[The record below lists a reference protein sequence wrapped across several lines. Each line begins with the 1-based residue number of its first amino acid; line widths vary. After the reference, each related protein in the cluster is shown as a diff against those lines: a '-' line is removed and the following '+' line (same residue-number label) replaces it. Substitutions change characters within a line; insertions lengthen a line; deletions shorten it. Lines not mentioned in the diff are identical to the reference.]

1 MTLTL
6 KSSDKYAEVIANTKT
21 LLYKHNSTKGIN
33 ISCYSKLL
41 DNSLNWNISPTTKL
55 INLMEKIPKDH
66 ISSITVNGNL
76 NEHLTP
82 HEISFLKDNISTL
95 VFENITAIPK
105 HWCLVFYKSDVN
117 KYHMVEEKYSND
129 EVVLQVVLNAILE
142 KTSNNNL
149 VHQTPIDTLTRRVKK
164 LEDENKELKEMLD
177 TKVEERLGDLV
188 KKSVE
193 EIATKL
199 IDEKLVETSKNIEET
214 HDILNKFIDTMDTKI
229 TTIEGKV
236 SGV

>member
-1 MTLTL
+1 MTLVL
-6 KSSDKYAEVIANTKT
+6 KSSDRYAEVSTNVKT

-33 ISCYSKLL
+33 ISCYGKTL

-55 INLMEKIPKDH
+55 IDLMRKIPKDH

-82 HEISFLKDNISTL
+82 HEISFLKDNLSTL
-95 VFENITAIPK
+95 VFEKITEIPK

-117 KYHMVEEKYSND
+117 KYHMVEEKFSND
-129 EVVLQVVLNAILE
+129 EVVLQVVVNSVLE

-149 VHQTPIDTLTRRVKK
+149 VHQTPMDMLSRRVKK
-164 LEDENKELKEMLD
+164 LEDENKELREMLD
-177 TKVEERLGDLV
+177 SRVEEKLGDLV
-188 KKSVE
+188 NKSVE

-199 IDEKLVETSKNIEET
+199 IDEKIVETSKNIEET
-214 HDILNKFIDTMDTKI
+214 HDILNKFIDTIDTKI
-229 TTIEGKV
+229 TTIESKLLT
-236 SGV
+236 